1 MTVIQ
6 KRWEL
11 HNLKAQK
18 LLIWGLKHGLITPYN
33 DNLIK
38 KLRTIY
44 DGGIPASILLL
55 SDGMTNGYCY
65 DRALLMAK
73 AFLDEDVDVKLLY
86 ASINSLKYNPQFIN
100 DNPLYADHCLVLIK
114 REKKQ
119 YIIDTSQGF
128 IYDKNF
134 YWLIEHPKIRKINNK
149 ESIINYVIEEE
160 THYPENI
167 ERDKYIAP
175 IVLPMIELTY
185 NNPNEMYATLGI
197 ELLQKEIQYFKEKIN
212 YEELCQEIKND
223 MTRLGLLKK

>member
-86 ASINSLKYNPQFIN
+86 ASINSLKYNPQYIN

-114 REKKQ
+114 REKK
-119 YIIDTSQGF
+119 T
-128 IYDKNF
+128 IYN
-134 YWLIEHPKIRKINNK
+134 
-149 ESIINYVIEEE
+149 
-160 THYPENI
+160 
-167 ERDKYIAP
+167 
-175 IVLPMIELTY
+175 
-185 NNPNEMYATLGI
+185 
-197 ELLQKEIQYFKEKIN
+197 
-212 YEELCQEIKND
+212 
-223 MTRLGLLKK
+223 